1 MIPNL
6 FLFLVHKGEGRLDKT
21 IDQTQKQERNI
32 MAIQGGNKI
41 ITVPALEVDS
51 IPLNKVSKDTPK
63 GKLKAPSL

>member
-32 MAIQGGNKI
+32 MAIQGG
-41 ITVPALEVDS
+41 E
-51 IPLNKVSKDTPK
+51 
-63 GKLKAPSL
+63 KAIN